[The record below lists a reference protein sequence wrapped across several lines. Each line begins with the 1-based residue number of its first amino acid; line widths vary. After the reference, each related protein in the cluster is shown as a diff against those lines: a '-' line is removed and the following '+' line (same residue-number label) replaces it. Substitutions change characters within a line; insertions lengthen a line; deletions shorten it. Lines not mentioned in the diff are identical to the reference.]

1 MYPENMVSAGPY
13 TLRRAVEADADAVA
27 RACNDPETARF
38 LPVMPSPYT
47 REDALNWINEISRAT
62 WEGGGADYAI
72 TEPDTGEFLG
82 AAGLKPAD
90 RFGNSEVGY
99 WVAPW
104 ARGRGVAT
112 AATRALAELAFTRDV
127 PRVALQADAENIA
140 SQRVAYAAGFRREGV
155 LRGASNRRDG
165 SRADVAYFARLA
177 SDPGDAIRPYLPF
190 FPGGELTDGVVR
202 LTPLTVADAGDYNA
216 TVSLPDIYMRRVP
229 PEPPQYAES
238 EERCRYARHRWLAG
252 LAAEMAIRD
261 AVTGEYAG
269 DIQLANVV
277 PPLDQAMIGYGLRPE
292 FRGRGLVTRAVD
304 LLADWA
310 FTHTRLRR
318 LIAGT
323 APDNPASQRVLE
335 RAGFVQEVLVK
346 GLLPGPD
353 GTRVDDIQ
361 WSRTR

>member
-1 MYPENMVSAGPY
+1 MVSAGPY

-27 RACNDPETARF
+27 RACDDPEIARF

-47 REDALNWINEISRAT
+47 REDALSWINGTSRQT
-62 WEGGGADYAI
+62 WEGGGADYLIIDPA
-72 TEPDTGEFLG
+72 TGEFLG

-90 RFGNSEVGY
+90 PFGNSEVGY
-99 WVAPW
+99 WMASW

-112 AATRALAELAFTRDV
+112 VVTRALAELAFAQGV
-127 PRVALQADAENIA
+127 PRVALRADAENIA

-155 LRGASNRRDG
+155 LRGATNRRDG
-165 SRADVAYFARLA
+165 SRSDMVCFGRLA

-190 FPGGELTDGVVR
+190 FPGDELTDGVVR
-202 LTPLTVADAGDYNA
+202 LTPLTLADAGDYNA
-216 TVSLPDIYMRRVP
+216 TVSLPDIYLRRVP

-304 LLADWA
+304 LLVDWA

-323 APDNPASQRVLE
+323 APDNVASQRVLE
-335 RAGFVQEVLVK
+335 RAGFVQEALVK

>member
-1 MYPENMVSAGPY
+1 MYPENLVSAGPY

-38 LPVMPSPYT
+38 LPIMPSPYT
-47 REDALNWINEISRAT
+47 REDALSWINETSREI
-62 WEGGGADYAI
+62 WERGGANYVVTD
-72 TEPDTGEFLG
+72 PDTGDLLG

-90 RFGNSEVGY
+90 PIGNSEVGY
-99 WVAPW
+99 WIAPW

-112 AATRALAELAFTRDV
+112 AATRALAELAFSRGV
-127 PRVALQADAENIA
+127 PRIFLRADIENIA

-155 LRGASNRRDG
+155 LRGAGPRRDG
-165 SRADVAYFARLA
+165 SRADMVGFARLA

-190 FPGGELTDGVVR
+190 LPGGELTDGVVR
-202 LTPLTVADAGDYNA
+202 LTPLTLADAGDYHA
-216 TVSLPDIYMRRVP
+216 MAALPDVYARHVP
-229 PEPPQYAES
+229 PKSPQYAES
-238 EERCRYARHRWLAG
+238 EERCRHALHLWLAG
-252 LAAEMAIRD
+252 YQAGMAIRD
-261 AVTGEYAG
+261 AVTDEFAG

-277 PPLDQAMIGYGLRPE
+277 PPLDQAMIGYSLRPE
-292 FRGRGLVTRAVD
+292 FRGRGLVTRALD
-304 LLADWA
+304 LLVDWA

-323 APDNPASQRVLE
+323 APDNTASQRVLE
-335 RAGFVQEVLVK
+335 RGGFVQEVLVK